1 MNQSLHINLQISD
14 SFCIPYFKVY
24 HLLPK
29 RSFRVS
35 AKVKEQFVR
44 TSSPSTKLVP
54 QTQLRLAGL
63 AATAFTHSL
72 SHLTGPCISH
82 LNITLR

>member
-54 QTQLRLAGL
+54 QTQLRLAEL
-63 AATAFTHSL
+63 ATTAFTHSL
-72 SHLTGPCISH
+72 SHLTGPCIFQLTIS
-82 LNITLR
+82 LQ